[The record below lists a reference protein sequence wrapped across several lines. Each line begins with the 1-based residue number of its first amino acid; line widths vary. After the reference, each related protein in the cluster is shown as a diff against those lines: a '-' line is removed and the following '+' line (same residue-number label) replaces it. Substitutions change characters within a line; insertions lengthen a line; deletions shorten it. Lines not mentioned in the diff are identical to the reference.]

1 MQLYYDILPSPIGD
15 LLIIAQEYALR
26 EIVFQPKEQAH
37 TINSEWIQ
45 GSELVEQTK
54 NELKAYFAGQLKQFS
69 VNVNPHGTPF
79 QKQIWKEVLAIPYGQ
94 VCAYQDVAN
103 NINNPSACRAVGRA
117 NSQNPIPIIIPCHRV
132 IGKSGKLTG
141 YAGGLDRKQTLL
153 ESEGINIE
161 DYPRQYKLF

>member
-37 TINSEWIQ
+37 AINSEWIH
-45 GSELVEQTK
+45 GSELIEQTK

-94 VCAYQDVAN
+94 VCSYQDVAN
-103 NINNPSACRAVGRA
+103 NINNSSACRAVGRA
-117 NSQNPIPIIIPCHRV
+117 NSQNSIPIIIPCHRV

-153 ESEGINIE
+153 ELEGINFQ